1 MRIVVIDGQ
10 GGRMGSALVER
21 IKAALPEAECLAV
34 GTNSTATAAMLRAGA
49 DAGATGENPVLVN
62 ARTADVIAGPV
73 GILAANALYG
83 EVTPAMARAIGESR
97 ALKLLLPVNRCG
109 VVVVGVREQPLGDY
123 IREAVERIRAL
134 SAQRQTV
141 ERCVKTRPT
150 AVGRVFTVAGRRR
163 ASYAATVRA
172 QPYVPVS
179 PGARDSSDGCAAR
192 SSITPLRAGSEYHGS
207 TQRNG
212 ASLLAVCHSPT
223 YGTPG

>member
-62 ARTADVIAGPV
+62 TRTADVIAGPV

-134 SAQRQTV
+134 SAQRQ
-141 ERCVKTRPT
+141 
-150 AVGRVFTVAGRRR
+150 A
-163 ASYAATVRA
+163 
-172 QPYVPVS
+172 
-179 PGARDSSDGCAAR
+179 
-192 SSITPLRAGSEYHGS
+192 
-207 TQRNG
+207 
-212 ASLLAVCHSPT
+212 
-223 YGTPG
+223 